1 MTLAVFSVEPRRSAP
16 GLQLLRDQ
24 TAVAIAL
31 GTMLFCAALLPVT
44 GAAYL
49 MDERLVN
56 GINVW
61 TKPLKFEFSLAVH
74 FVTLAL
80 MLGLLTQAAR
90 GSRLVGWTLYAAAV
104 SCVAEL
110 GYIALQSARGRAS
123 HFNADTPIEAA
134 LYNIMGI
141 GALILT
147 IAPIVV
153 GIQIWR
159 NGRAEIGE
167 GLHRGAVLG
176 LVLGGM
182 ATIFTAGF
190 LSSSFIVETG
200 RWVNG
205 VRNDAGGIPLMG
217 WSGTGGDLRVPHF
230 FALHLMQVLPVLG
243 LMADHWAKGRSL
255 AIVYAGVGVWL
266 VIVAG
271 TFAQALNG
279 NPFIAWR

>member
-1 MTLAVFSVEPRRSAP
+1 MTLAVISNEPVRAAP
-16 GLQLLRDQ
+16 DLLLSRDQ
-24 TAVAIAL
+24 IAVAIAL
-31 GTMLFCAALLPVT
+31 AAMLFCAALLPVT
-44 GAAYL
+44 GAAYV
-49 MDERLVN
+49 MDGRLVN

-61 TKPLKFEFSLAVH
+61 TKPLKFELSLAVH
-74 FVTLAL
+74 FLTLAL
-80 MLGLLTQAAR
+80 MLGLLTRAAR
-90 GSRLVGWTLYAAAV
+90 GSRLVRWTLYAAAV

-159 NGRAEIGE
+159 NGRADFGA
-167 GLHRGAVLG
+167 GLRRGAVLG
-176 LVLGGM
+176 LVLGGF

-200 RWVNG
+200 RWVDG
-205 VRNDAGGIPLMG
+205 LRNDSHGIPLMG
-217 WSGTGGDLRVPHF
+217 WSGTGGDLRVAHF
-230 FALHLMQVLPVLG
+230 FVLHAMQALPVLG
-243 LMADHWAKGRSL
+243 LMADRWGKGRER
-255 AIVYAGVGVWL
+255 AIVYAGVSVWL

-279 NPFIAWR
+279 NPFIAWQ

>member
-1 MTLAVFSVEPRRSAP
+1 MTLAVFPTDPTRAAQ
-16 GLQLLRDQ
+16 GLHLARDQ
-24 TAVAIAL
+24 SAVAIAL
-31 GTMLFCAALLPVT
+31 GAMHFCAALLPVT

-61 TKPLKFEFSLAVH
+61 TKPLKFEISLAVH
-74 FVTLAL
+74 FLTLAL
-80 MLGLLTQAAR
+80 TLGLLTPAAR
-90 GSRLVGWTLYAAAV
+90 GSRLVRWTLYAAAA
-104 SCVAEL
+104 SCVAEI

-134 LYNIMGI
+134 LYNIMGV

-153 GIQIWR
+153 GVQIWR
-159 NGRAEIGE
+159 NGRVDTGA
-167 GLHRGAVLG
+167 GLRRGAVLG
-176 LVLGGM
+176 LVLAGT

-200 RWVNG
+200 RWANG
-205 VRNDAGGIPLMG
+205 VRNDSHGIPLMG

-230 FALHLMQVLPVLG
+230 FTLHLMQALPVLG
-243 LMADHWAKGRSL
+243 LMADRWAKDRAR
-255 AIVYAGVGVWL
+255 AIVHAGVCVWL